1 MTREINRIQI
11 TIEILIMKAIAITP
25 GKGNPELIDIPEP
38 EIKNPLQVKLQVLN
52 VGICGTDREEVSG
65 GRADAPKGHEKLI
78 IGHEMLGRVVETG
91 TSVTTVNEGDYA
103 LFMVRRPCG
112 ECYPCSHGRSDMC
125 YTGKYTERG
134 IKELDGYQAEF
145 VVDDEEFIVKVP
157 EEIRHIGVL
166 TEPMS
171 VVEKAIDESL
181 VIQSSRLPS
190 IDVSTWLKGKNA
202 LVAGLGPVGL
212 LASVI
217 LALRGANVFGLD
229 IVDEKSRRPS
239 LLKAIGGKYIDG
251 QKVETTRIDETYTPM
266 DIIVEATGI
275 AKLEFELM
283 DALGINGIYVL
294 TGIPGG
300 ERPVTILGSDLV
312 RQAVLMNH
320 VILGSVNASIHHYN
334 MAIDDLARANS
345 RWPDAMSQLI
355 THKVKYSNFENVLGK
370 HSSDEIKAVIV
381 WNEF

>member
-1 MTREINRIQI
+1 
-11 TIEILIMKAIAITP
+11 MKAIAITP
-25 GKGNPELIDIPEP
+25 GKGNPELIEVQEP
-38 EIKNPLQVKLQVLN
+38 QIASPHEIKLQVVN

-65 GRADAPKGHEKLI
+65 GRAEAPRGQEKLI

-91 TSVTTVNEGDYA
+91 SSVASVKEGDYA

-112 ECYPCSHGRSDMC
+112 ECYPCSHERSDMC

-134 IKELDGYQAEF
+134 IKGRDGYQAEF

-157 EEIRHIGVL
+157 DEIRHIGVL

-181 VIQSSRLPS
+181 LLQASRLPGT
-190 IDVSTWLKGKNA
+190 DVSAWLKGKNA

-217 LALRGANVFGLD
+217 LTLRGANVHGLD
-229 IVDEKSRRPS
+229 IVDENTHRPS
-239 LLKAIGGKYIDG
+239 LLKEIGGKYIYG
-251 QKVETTRIDETYTPM
+251 RKVETSKIDETYGVM

-275 AKLEFELM
+275 AKLEFDLM
-283 DALGINGIYVL
+283 GVLGINGIYVL

-300 ERPVTILGSDLV
+300 ERPVTILGNELM
-312 RQAVLMNH
+312 RRMVLMNH
-320 VILGSVNASIHHYN
+320 VILGSVNASIHHYQ
-334 MAIDDLARANS
+334 MAIDDLVRANT
-345 RWPDAMSQLI
+345 RWANALSQLI
-355 THKVKYSNFENVLGK
+355 THKIKYENFESVLKK
-370 HSSDEIKAVIV
+370 HTSDEIKAVIV
-381 WNEF
+381 WSEF